1 MLTDNK
7 IKGLKPTEKR
17 CSLSAGEGLS
27 IDVMPTGKKSWTL
40 EYTKNG
46 KRTRKKLGDYPLIS

>member
-17 CSLSAGEGLS
+17 YSLSAGNGLS
-27 IDVMPTGKKSWTL
+27 IDVMPTGRT
-40 EYTKNG
+40 NQHNA
-46 KRTRKKLGDYPLIS
+46 KRTKYPKIRNTIGVFDFGV